1 MSDEQLAALHER
13 ASTAFVVSTE
23 DDDVAEAILLL
34 CLRDRVDEIVT
45 VLTVEES
52 EHTFTVT
59 TCCDDQYGRTV
70 RGIAYPTEDCESTVW
85 VDIPLSVIVGVHV
98 W

>member
-1 MSDEQLAALHER
+1 MSDDQLAALHER

-34 CLRDRVDEIVT
+34 FLRDRVDEIVT

-59 TCCDDQYGRTV
+59 ACCDDQCGRTV
-70 RGIAYPTEDCESTVW
+70 RGIAYPTEDGESTVW